1 MADFAVVAAVADLAA
16 VDDAPTVSGWLPA
29 VDFAAVADL
38 ADEPEPAELDTWA
51 LVLEIFAPARI
62 ARSPGSFGPY
72 AAVTSTPAFST
83 STWNSWVVSVVS
95 AGSAVPCDRAA
106 SPPPTTMAS
115 DDGLAELT
123 GWMSSASVWPM
134 ADAGQLWPL
143 PGVPR

>member
-1 MADFAVVAAVADLAA
+1 MADVADLAA
-16 VDDAPTVSGWLPA
+16 VADAPTVSDWPPA
-29 VDFAAVADL
+29 GLAVAADL
-38 ADEPEPAELDTWA
+38 ADAPEPDTWA

-62 ARSPGSFGPY
+62 ERSPGSFGPY

-95 AGSAVPCDRAA
+95 AGSAVSGDRAA

-134 ADAGQLWPL
+134 ADAGQSWPL